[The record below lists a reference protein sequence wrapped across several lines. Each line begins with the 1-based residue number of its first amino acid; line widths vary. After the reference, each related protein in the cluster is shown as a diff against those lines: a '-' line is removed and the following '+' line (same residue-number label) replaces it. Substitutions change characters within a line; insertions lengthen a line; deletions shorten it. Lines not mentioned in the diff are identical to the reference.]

1 MDIEE
6 LPELLKIL
14 KLNNIV
20 AIREA
25 IYSIVFICF
34 YNFNVINQKIV
45 LQYRTK

>member
-1 MDIEE
+1 MDIEV

-34 YNFNVINQKIV
+34 YNFNVHNKEIINDLV
-45 LQYRTK
+45 